1 MQFRD
6 SIDFQAIKLLAQI
19 GLLAAWEGMFTEAE
33 AIFEGAQRVYPDVPQ
48 IRNSMALASFSAGRH
63 GEAIEILQEA
73 MLTPGGELM
82 AKSMLAF
89 VLQQAGRTGWQQLAR
104 EVLNKGGDLAA
115 VELASHVLGEPSTPS
130 TSTRRVDAPAT
141 RSRFA

>member
-6 SIDFQAIKLLAQI
+6 SIDFQAIKLLAQT
-19 GLLAAWEGMFTEAE
+19 GLLAAWEGMFVDSE

-48 IRNSMALASFSAGRH
+48 IRNSMALAAFTGGRH

-73 MLTPGGELM
+73 MLTPGAELM

-104 EVLNKGGDLAA
+104 EVLNKGGDVAA
-115 VELASHVLGEPSTPS
+115 IELASHVLGETMPTANPG
-130 TSTRRVDAPAT
+130 RKVDATSVRGKYA
-141 RSRFA
+141 